1 MTETIEP
8 VSIRKEIQLL
18 ESKACSNV
26 HGFVNFG
33 LRQSSA
39 AIGAAGL
46 RSLKI
51 QLNEKKEFAIRVFA
65 SIRSLLKPSVKIAN
79 VSRMIAIMF

>member
-8 VSIRKEIQLL
+8 VSIKKEIRLL
-18 ESKACSNV
+18 ESKACSNL

-33 LRQSSA
+33 LRQFSA

-51 QLNEKKEFAIRVFA
+51 QLDENKRIC
-65 SIRSLLKPSVKIAN
+65 N
-79 VSRMIAIMF
+79 

>member
-8 VSIRKEIQLL
+8 VSIKKEMRLL
-18 ESKACSNV
+18 ESKAYSNL
-26 HGFVNFG
+26 HGFVYFG

-51 QLNEKKEFAIRVFA
+51 
-65 SIRSLLKPSVKIAN
+65 
-79 VSRMIAIMF
+79 